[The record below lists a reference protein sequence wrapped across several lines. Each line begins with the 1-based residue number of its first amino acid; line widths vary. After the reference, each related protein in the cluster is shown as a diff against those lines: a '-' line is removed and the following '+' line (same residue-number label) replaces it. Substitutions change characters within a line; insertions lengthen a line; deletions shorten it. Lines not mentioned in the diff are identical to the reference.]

1 MLLDGLQVLLFD
13 GLLLDG
19 LMMLSAG
26 LLMLSDGLMVFLD
39 GLHYVLIDPHVD
51 AG

>member
-26 LLMLSDGLMVFLD
+26 LLMSDGLMVFLD
-39 GLHYVLIDPHVD
+39 GSYCVLIDPHVD

>member
-1 MLLDGLQVLLFD
+1 MLLDSLLVLLFD